1 MTPKLYNYFLLDF
14 DESDYDE
21 LYEGF
26 YNDEYII
33 VDRIRKGGNK
43 IFKFKNSP
51 DLNTG
56 TYIFAITR
64 KKTEAEN
71 EPIYLRCI
79 RKYASKNKKLEFYIA
94 FDVPIT
100 IKFIKL
106 LFATEKDV
114 ELILM
119 RNDLSNE
126 DIEGKVRIR

>member
-79 RKYASKNKKLEFYIA
+79 RKYASKNKKLETANYKYLRA
-94 FDVPIT
+94 ERL
-100 IKFIKL
+100 K
-106 LFATEKDV
+106 
-114 ELILM
+114 
-119 RNDLSNE
+119 
-126 DIEGKVRIR
+126 